1 MRARGW
7 KRNLSGYL
15 FVSPWLLGFIIFT
28 AGPIIASFGL
38 SFTFFDMISAPR
50 WVGLRNFQRL
60 FFDDPLFFVSL
71 YNTLYYV
78 AFSVPFGLAIAL
90 LMALMLNGSLRGM
103 AAYRTVFYLPVAVP
117 AVAGS
122 ILWIWILN
130 PEFGLLNNALGLI
143 GLDGLAWLGSPVWSK
158 PGMIVMSLWGIGGA
172 MVVFL
177 AGLQAVPAHL
187 YEAAMIDGAGPWQ
200 KFRNV
205 TLPMLSPTVFFN
217 LIIGGI
223 GAFQVFTA
231 AYVMTGGGPVNST
244 LFYILYLYQTA
255 WTNFRMG
262 YAAAMAWILFCV
274 VVVVTLIQFGL
285 AKRWVYYEGEQ
296 GR

>member
-1 MRARGW
+1 MIRRPDAGSLRVLASAAVRSQPTAAFRFGRSAMRARGW

-117 AVAGS
+117 AVARS
-122 ILWIWILN
+122 I
-130 PEFGLLNNALGLI
+130 P
-143 GLDGLAWLGSPVWSK
+143 
-158 PGMIVMSLWGIGGA
+158 
-172 MVVFL
+172 
-177 AGLQAVPAHL
+177 
-187 YEAAMIDGAGPWQ
+187 
-200 KFRNV
+200 
-205 TLPMLSPTVFFN
+205 
-217 LIIGGI
+217 
-223 GAFQVFTA
+223 
-231 AYVMTGGGPVNST
+231 
-244 LFYILYLYQTA
+244 
-255 WTNFRMG
+255 
-262 YAAAMAWILFCV
+262 
-274 VVVVTLIQFGL
+274 
-285 AKRWVYYEGEQ
+285 
-296 GR
+296 